1 MNLFALVI
9 RILLSVHIVNKFSAV
24 YIVVKSRRKADR
36 VLGPRTRFHASTV
49 LYALFQML
57 S

>member
-36 VLGPRTRFHASTV
+36 VLGPPTRFHASTV